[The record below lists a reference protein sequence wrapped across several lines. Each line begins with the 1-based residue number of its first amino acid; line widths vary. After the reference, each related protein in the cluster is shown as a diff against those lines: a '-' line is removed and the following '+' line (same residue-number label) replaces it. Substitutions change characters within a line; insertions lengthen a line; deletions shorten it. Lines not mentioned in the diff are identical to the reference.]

1 MNNDDENK
9 TQIMLVMIIHIYTEP
24 IQKDKVIKKDKVKF
38 KVMREEFIGFFIIL
52 VIVLTRAAP
61 ALQYHFILLFFF

>member
-9 TQIMLVMIIHIYTEP
+9 TQIMLVIIVIIHIYTVP

-38 KVMREEFIGFFIIL
+38 KARREEFIGFFIIKQ
-52 VIVLTRAAP
+52 TEKT
-61 ALQYHFILLFFF
+61 